1 MKKLFAVLSFMGC
14 CFMAASAHAE
24 SADAMIRQSSKEV
37 LDVLKKDNGRNTR
50 QVKAEL
56 ETVAT
61 PKFDFQRMTALAVGR
76 GWRQATPQQQEQ
88 LVGEFRTLL
97 VRTYAATMVRFKNA
111 RIEVD
116 SQPLMANNGNEATVK
131 TAVQTGDASSANKPV
146 QIDYVLYKSGG
157 NWKIFNVSVEGA
169 SLVTVYRGN
178 FTDIINQQGVDGLIQ
193 NLRDKNTQ
201 LASKNGA

>member
-14 CFMAASAHAE
+14 CFMATSVHAE
-24 SADAMIRQSSKEV
+24 SADTMVRQSSKEV
-37 LDVLKKDNGRNTR
+37 MDVLKKDNGRNTR

-56 ETVAT
+56 EAVAA

-97 VRTYAATMVRFKNA
+97 IRTYAATMIRFKNA
-111 RIEVD
+111 RIDVD
-116 SQPLMANNGNEATVK
+116 SQPLLANNGNEATVK
-131 TAVQTGDASSANKPV
+131 TAVMTGDSSSANKPV
-146 QIDYVLYKSGG
+146 QIDYVLYKNGG

-169 SLVTVYRGN
+169 SLVTVYRGSFN
-178 FTDIINQQGVDGLIQ
+178 DIINQQGIDGLIQ
-193 NLRDKNTQ
+193 SLRDKNTQ
-201 LASKNGA
+201 LASKNGG